1 MSKLAAFFM
10 AVYLFIA
17 GLFYGNAPVQVEI
30 LESPFDNGPVTV
42 QVPHHAGGVFEE
54 NGQTVTYW
62 NVSGNWAFRCKNT
75 GRPIKGESHYQPTVT
90 LIPAQPDQPELRVI
104 TVSDDMV
111 GHDVLIKHGET
122 FTIGVRL
129 FAFGFIPSGRL
140 RRCSLLL
147 RALRGPGRLP
157 ATGSYKAVPS
167 GTRRFGRPRL

>member
-10 AVYLFIA
+10 AVYLFFA

-30 LESPFDNGPVTV
+30 LESPFDSGPVTV

-90 LIPAQPDQPELRVI
+90 LIPAQPDQPELRLI
-104 TVSDDMV
+104 SVSGTFSLFRIILRMATAPTADMANQRKFQA
-111 GHDVLIKHGET
+111 GLP
-122 FTIGVRL
+122 VRL
-129 FAFGFIPSGRL
+129 QRI
-140 RRCSLLL
+140 
-147 RALRGPGRLP
+147 
-157 ATGSYKAVPS
+157 
-167 GTRRFGRPRL
+167 

>member
-10 AVYLFIA
+10 AVYLFFA

-62 NVSGNWAFRCKNT
+62 NVSGDWAFRCKNT

-90 LIPAQPDQPELRVI
+90 LIPAQPDQPELRLI
-104 TVSDDMV
+104 SVSDDMV

-122 FTIGVRL
+122 FTMRDSFVIPADAPAGVWSVKVSVYGSAPVVYEN
-129 FAFGFIPSGRL
+129 AFVIE
-140 RRCSLLL
+140 
-147 RALRGPGRLP
+147 
-157 ATGSYKAVPS
+157 
-167 GTRRFGRPRL
+167 